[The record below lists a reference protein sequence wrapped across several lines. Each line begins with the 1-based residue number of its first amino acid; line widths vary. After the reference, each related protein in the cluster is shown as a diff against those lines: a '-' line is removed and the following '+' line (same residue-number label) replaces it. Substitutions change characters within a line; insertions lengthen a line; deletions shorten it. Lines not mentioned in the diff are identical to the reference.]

1 LVGRTVAASLNKKFG
16 VPVNVINKPGGN
28 TVPAV
33 LEVYGSKPDGYTI
46 LVDCM
51 PSSSMLAVSA
61 SRLPFEVMDR
71 TFIGSIAGVMSVL
84 VVPANSPHKTMD
96 DIVAAL
102 KKNPENITWTSL
114 GGVSLQDLVMR
125 QLCSSIGVD
134 IFKTKPVMSKS
145 GAEAATLAAGGH
157 VVLGVCSAA
166 AAVSMING
174 GLVRGIAITSKARLA
189 KLADVPTTA
198 ELGYPNV
205 NALQWAGASG
215 PPNMPGYIVDI
226 WDKAFRE
233 MSTDPE
239 FRGKLENLLL
249 MPLYMNT
256 KDTKSYVLNE
266 TNEIKKLWSM
276 K

>member
-1 LVGRTVAASLNKKFG
+1 
-16 VPVNVINKPGGN
+16 
-28 TVPAV
+28 
-33 LEVYGSKPDGYTI
+33 
-46 LVDCM
+46 
-51 PSSSMLAVSA
+51 
-61 SRLPFEVMDR
+61 
-71 TFIGSIAGVMSVL
+71 
-84 VVPANSPHKTMD
+84 
-96 DIVAAL
+96 
-102 KKNPENITWTSL
+102 
-114 GGVSLQDLVMR
+114 
-125 QLCSSIGVD
+125 
-134 IFKTKPVMSKS
+134 
-145 GAEAATLAAGGH
+145 
-157 VVLGVCSAA
+157 
-166 AAVSMING
+166 
-174 GLVRGIAITSKARLA
+174 LVRGIAITSKARLA